1 MHKEEFFFS
10 EEVKAYPNPT
20 TGPFHVLV
28 HGLDTQVDISILNL
42 QGASLQKNS
51 YFVDASREVALDI
64 SDVPVG
70 TYLIKVQGNS
80 VDQQIKIA
88 KT

>member
-1 MHKEEFFFS
+1 
-10 EEVKAYPNPT
+10 
-20 TGPFHVLV
+20 LV

-51 YFVDASREVALDI
+51 YLVDASREVALDI